1 MKEEFKENGLD
12 CSESH
17 IIKMFLLGFF
27 CCCCCFNES
36 YTLVN
41 IIPKIHLSLISPSLS
56 SDFGCIGLCSKRT
69 VVKLYFLQHLG
80 LLNLTQ
86 FSIHLLSPFHEEI
99 LLQRLSKQDMAPDL
113 RKFTIFRAV
122 LTIQ

>member
-12 CSESH
+12 CSEIH
-17 IIKMFLLGFF
+17 IIKMFLLFF
-27 CCCCCFNES
+27 FFFCFNES
-36 YTLVN
+36 YTLIN

-56 SDFGCIGLCSKRT
+56 SDFRCIGLCSKHT

-86 FSIHLLSPFHEEI
+86 FSIYLLSPFHEEI
-99 LLQRLSKQDMAPDL
+99 LLQKLSKQDIAPDL
-113 RKFTIFRAV
+113 RKFAIFRAV